1 MKGLEV
7 FLYKALGL
15 LYEMHPLLTPFP
27 YQGTSNVGNAL
38 VSVRNASFAYAVPL
52 SRDLKCAISRF
63 EFRLAVWTSIA
74 LRQ

>member
-27 YQGTSNVGNAL
+27 YQGTSNVQYHVLNFAL
-38 VSVRNASFAYAVPL
+38 QYGQ
-52 SRDLKCAISRF
+52 
-63 EFRLAVWTSIA
+63 A
-74 LRQ
+74 LL